1 MTNERGTRTMTKKSL
16 VIQMVVAIALAGC
29 SELAS
34 SPQSS
39 CEVMVEQICSTAAA
53 AQLLD
58 GTLAVNYSS
67 RPEEPQVVPLI
78 VPVSQQNG
86 ALAAEVDCYVN
97 TESRNFS
104 IVHSDLAIP
113 PRSEESVEFLRSRH
127 LCADTGSYAK
137 GPDLRLETVLNDSA
151 AQPR

>member
-1 MTNERGTRTMTKKSL
+1 MTRKSL
-16 VIQMVVAIALAGC
+16 VVQMVVAIAFAGC

-34 SPQSS
+34 APQSS
-39 CEVMVEQICSTAAA
+39 CEVMVEQICSRAAA
-53 AQLLD
+53 TQLLD

-97 TESRNFS
+97 TEARTFS

-113 PRSEESVEFLRSRH
+113 PQSQESVEFLRSRH
-127 LCADTGSYAK
+127 LCADAGSYAK
-137 GPDLRLETVLNDSA
+137 GQDRGLETVLNDSL
-151 AQPR
+151 AQQR

>member
-1 MTNERGTRTMTKKSL
+1 MTKKCL
-16 VIQMVVAIALAGC
+16 GIQVVLAIALAGC
-29 SELAS
+29 SELAQQ
-34 SPQSS
+34 PQSS
-39 CEVMVEQICSTAAA
+39 CAVMVEQICSRAAA

-97 TESRNFS
+97 TESRNIS
-104 IVHSDLAIP
+104 IVHSDLAIAP
-113 PRSEESVEFLRSRH
+113 QSQESVEFLTSRH
-127 LCADTGSYAK
+127 LCADSGSFAK
-137 GPDLRLETVLNDSA
+137 GQDPGLQTVLNDSL

>member
-1 MTNERGTRTMTKKSL
+1 MTKKSL
-16 VIQMVVAIALAGC
+16 VMQLAFAIALAGC

-34 SPQSS
+34 PPQSS
-39 CEVMVEQICSTAAA
+39 CKVMVEQICSSAAA
-53 AQLLD
+53 TQLLD
-58 GTLAVNYSS
+58 GTLAVSYSS

-97 TESRNFS
+97 TESRNIS

-113 PRSEESVEFLRSRH
+113 PQSEESVEFLRSRH
-127 LCADTGSYAK
+127 LCVDTGSYAN

>member
-1 MTNERGTRTMTKKSL
+1 MTKKCL
-16 VIQMVVAIALAGC
+16 GIQVVLAIVLAGC
-29 SELAS
+29 SELAPQ
-34 SPQSS
+34 PQSS
-39 CEVMVEQICSTAAA
+39 CAVMVEQICSRAAA

-97 TESRNFS
+97 T
-104 IVHSDLAIP
+104 
-113 PRSEESVEFLRSRH
+113 
-127 LCADTGSYAK
+127 
-137 GPDLRLETVLNDSA
+137 
-151 AQPR
+151 

>member
-1 MTNERGTRTMTKKSL
+1 MTKKSL

-34 SPQSS
+34 PPQSS
-39 CEVMVEQICSTAAA
+39 CEVRVEQICSRAAA
-53 AQLLD
+53 AQMLD

-97 TESRNFS
+97 TESQNIS
-104 IVHSDLAIP
+104 IVHADLAIP
-113 PRSEESVEFLRSRH
+113 PQSEESVEFLRSRN
-127 LCADTGSYAK
+127 LCADSGSYAK

-151 AQPR
+151 AQAR

>member
-1 MTNERGTRTMTKKSL
+1 MTRKSL

-29 SELAS
+29 SELAPQ
-34 SPQSS
+34 PQSS
-39 CEVMVEQICSTAAA
+39 CEVMVEQICSRAAA
-53 AQLLD
+53 AQVMD

-67 RPEEPQVVPLI
+67 GPEEPQVVPLI
-78 VPVSQQNG
+78 VSVSQQNG

-104 IVHSDLAIP
+104 IVHSELAIP
-113 PRSEESVEFLRSRH
+113 PRSEESVEFLRSRQ
-127 LCADTGSYAK
+127 LCADTGSYAR
-137 GPDLRLETVLNDSA
+137 GPDKRLETVLNDSA

>member
-1 MTNERGTRTMTKKSL
+1 MTKKSL
-16 VIQMVVAIALAGC
+16 VIHMVVAIALAGC
-29 SELAS
+29 SELS
-34 SPQSS
+34 SPPESS
-39 CEVMVEQICSTAAA
+39 CQVMVEQICSSAAA
-53 AQLLD
+53 AQLQD

-67 RPEEPQVVPLI
+67 RREEPQVVPLI
-78 VPVSQQNG
+78 VPVSRQNG

-97 TESRNFS
+97 TESRSVS

-113 PRSEESVEFLRSRH
+113 PQSQESVEFLRSQH

-137 GPDLRLETVLNDSA
+137 GSDQRLETVLNDSA

>member
-1 MTNERGTRTMTKKSL
+1 MTKKSI
-16 VIQMVVAIALAGC
+16 VIQIVFATALAGC

-34 SPQSS
+34 QPQSS
-39 CEVMVEQICSTAAA
+39 CEVMVEQICSRAAV
-53 AQLLD
+53 AQVLD

-78 VPVSQQNG
+78 VQVSQQNG

-97 TESRNFS
+97 TESRNIS

-113 PRSEESVEFLRSRH
+113 PLSEESVEFLRSRH

-137 GPDLRLETVLNDSA
+137 GPDLHLETVLNDSA
-151 AQPR
+151 AQSR

>member
-1 MTNERGTRTMTKKSL
+1 MTKQSF
-16 VIQMVVAIALAGC
+16 VIPLVVAIALAGC
-29 SELAS
+29 AELS
-34 SPQSS
+34 SPPQSS

-113 PRSEESVEFLRSRH
+113 PRSQESVEFLRNRH

-137 GPDLRLETVLNDSA
+137 GPEPRLETVLNDGA
-151 AQPR
+151 AQSR

>member
-1 MTNERGTRTMTKKSL
+1 MTKKCL
-16 VIQMVVAIALAGC
+16 GIQVVLAIALAGC
-29 SELAS
+29 SELAQQ
-34 SPQSS
+34 PQSS
-39 CEVMVEQICSTAAA
+39 CAVMVEQICSRAAA

-78 VPVSQQNG
+78 VPVSQQDG

-113 PRSEESVEFLRSRH
+113 PQTQESVEFLRSRH
-127 LCADTGSYAK
+127 LCADSGSLAK
-137 GPDLRLETVLNDSA
+137 GQDPGLQTVLNDSL

>member
-1 MTNERGTRTMTKKSL
+1 MTSKRL
-16 VIQMVVAIALAGC
+16 VIQMFVAIAIAGC

-34 SPQSS
+34 PPPQSS

-53 AQLLD
+53 TQLLD
-58 GTLAVNYSS
+58 GTLVVSYSS

-78 VPVSQQNG
+78 VPVSQPNG

-97 TESRNFS
+97 TESRNIS
-104 IVHSDLAIP
+104 IVHSGLAIP
-113 PRSEESVEFLRSRH
+113 PQSEESVEFLRSRH

-137 GPDLRLETVLNDSA
+137 GPNLCLETVLNDRA

>member
-1 MTNERGTRTMTKKSL
+1 MTKKCL
-16 VIQMVVAIALAGC
+16 GIQVVLAIALAGC
-29 SELAS
+29 SELAQQ
-34 SPQSS
+34 PQSS
-39 CEVMVEQICSTAAA
+39 CAVMVEQICSRAAA

-97 TESRNFS
+97 TESRNIS

-113 PRSEESVEFLRSRH
+113 PQTQESVEFLRSRH
-127 LCADTGSYAK
+127 LCTDSGSFAK
-137 GPDLRLETVLNDSA
+137 GQARALQTVLNDSL

>member
-1 MTNERGTRTMTKKSL
+1 MTKKRF
-16 VIQMVVAIALAGC
+16 VIQMVFAIALAGC
-29 SELAS
+29 SELAPQ
-34 SPQSS
+34 PQSS
-39 CEVMVEQICSTAAA
+39 CEVMVEQICSRAAA
-53 AQLLD
+53 AQVLD
-58 GTLAVNYSS
+58 GRLAVSYSS

-104 IVHSDLAIP
+104 IVHSDLAISP
-113 PRSEESVEFLRSRH
+113 QSEKSVEFLRSRH

-137 GPDLRLETVLNDSA
+137 AADLRLETVLNDNPG
-151 AQPR
+151 QPR